1 MFPVAWLNDNR
12 IIGSMSAIVVS
23 AYAIAGGLSGRT

>member
-12 IIGSMSAIVVS
+12 IIGSMFAVLLVVN
-23 AYAIAGGLSGRT
+23 AYAIAYGFYA

>member
-12 IIGSMSAIVVS
+12 IIGAMFAVLIVVN
-23 AYAIAGGLSGRT
+23 AYAIAYGFYA